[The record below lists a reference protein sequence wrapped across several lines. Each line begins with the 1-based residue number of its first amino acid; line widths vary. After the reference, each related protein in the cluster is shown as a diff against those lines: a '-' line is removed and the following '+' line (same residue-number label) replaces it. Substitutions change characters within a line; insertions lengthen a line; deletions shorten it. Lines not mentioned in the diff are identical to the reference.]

1 MRCNCAKECCNR
13 GGMKIV
19 VSDLDRVQDEAYK
32 TGWDDSKMA
41 DVTQECIS
49 PLPASCR
56 QNEEVKE
63 EMEENMKGA
72 MRAKLKRHRNKTSRL
87 VDSESETADDVGG
100 IASVSNHKTQLVAST
115 CGFASTRS
123 ASGTPKPKKKKRT
136 QAYVGQESS
145 NKKKRPNS
153 LGFTIFY
160 WEVECCENM

>member
-1 MRCNCAKECCNR
+1 
-13 GGMKIV
+13 
-19 VSDLDRVQDEAYK
+19 
-32 TGWDDSKMA
+32 
-41 DVTQECIS
+41 
-49 PLPASCR
+49 
-56 QNEEVKE
+56 
-63 EMEENMKGA
+63 MKGA

-136 QAYVGQESS
+136 LAYVGQESS

-153 LGFTIFY
+153 LGFAWLLGALSILEAKTIKR
-160 WEVECCENM
+160 VEERFLVFVTRAME